1 MWNVEAGRPYW
12 LHIKVLSSLEA
23 GGQRK
28 LKTRLR
34 EVLLV
39 NVAEFHRRKTPN
51 QGSSAIPRKGYWWG
65 KDGLLYV
72 EWGHLS
78 SCLHISWIPQRF
90 MHPLIWQKKKK
101 KKTKTN
107 HLLLPVTG
115 VLPHKVMTANAY
127 ESLLSY
133 KRTGTHHEVCLSTPF
148 LLASRIINLVT
159 CWAC

>member
-101 KKTKTN
+101 KQTTC
-107 HLLLPVTG
+107 
-115 VLPHKVMTANAY
+115 Y
-127 ESLLSY
+127 SLLQGCFLIRSWLQMLM
-133 KRTGTHHEVCLSTPF
+133 RVFCLTREQVHTMRSVCLHPF
-148 LLASRIINLVT
+148 FWHLGS
-159 CWAC
+159 